1 LNLRPTDYES
11 VALPLSYTGIQGKL
25 AFSIPLALPPLGS
38 EAPSPRRL
46 DPAVAARLRRELQTP
61 WRGLRRALWLALAAS
76 GGVGLAAMA
85 LRLASGQEVG
95 SVDLLIQLA
104 ALVLFAGL
112 LWFDRDRAGVA
123 GRDAGGGDG

>member
-1 LNLRPTDYES
+1 M
-11 VALPLSYTGIQGKL
+11 Q
-25 AFSIPLALPPLGS
+25 
-38 EAPSPRRL
+38 
-46 DPAVAARLRRELQTP
+46 ARLLRELQTP

-95 SVDLLIQLA
+95 SVDLLIQCV

-112 LWFDRDRAGVA
+112 LWFDRDRGGAAGSGA
-123 GRDAGGGDG
+123 AGGDL

>member
-1 LNLRPTDYES
+1 MLPMGSDPPSARP
-11 VALPLSYTGIQGKL
+11 
-25 AFSIPLALPPLGS
+25 
-38 EAPSPRRL
+38 L
-46 DPAVAARLRRELQTP
+46 DPALQARLLRELQTP

-95 SVDLLIQLA
+95 SVDLLIQCV

-112 LWFDRDRAGVA
+112 LWFDRDRGGA
-123 GRDAGGGDG
+123 AGGGVGGGEF